1 MMTDGLGVVGPGVVG
16 VVGPPVG
23 GAAEGEGAADGVA
36 AGTGVGGPAG
46 EEGAADVVA
55 AGTGSS
61 SNGSSSNGSPLVG
74 ESSRA
79 AWISSGLRPEN
90 RFLLGG

>member
-1 MMTDGLGVVGPGVVG
+1 MG

-55 AGTGSS
+55 AGTGGEEEGANGSS